1 MFELKHLNTL
11 DYLVV
16 GVYLLMVIAT
26 GVYVSRFNKKSDD
39 YFKGGG
45 HIPWGLSAVSLF
57 VSGFSAFMFV
67 GAAGVTYQN
76 GGGAIILFSLAL
88 PAYLLGYYI
97 YGPLW
102 RRTRIDTPMQFLS
115 RRFSPGTTYFYT
127 ILSVLPN
134 VLILGTMIYTL
145 VIFISTAL
153 GFNRVVFDLGFME
166 MSGFELSLLVIG
178 FVMVFYTLLGGLWA
192 VMVTDALQFLI
203 LFLIT
208 LTILP
213 LSYYVLGDGNILE
226 GASRMIH
233 EAPQGYFDIDIVDRP
248 TIFWLAY
255 GTNIIMGY
263 NVNWHIAQRYY
274 SVADERHT
282 KKMALWCAGLSIV
295 LPMMWIFPVMTT
307 TIMFPSMESL
317 WPELTKPAE
326 ASFVTLA
333 LAILPHGL
341 LGIMV
346 AAILAATMSSV
357 DTTFNWL
364 AAVLTKDAY
373 VPLTKRYR
381 GKEPSER
388 AQLAFGKTSVAVMG
402 ILAIWI
408 ALSVG
413 KFGGAFD
420 VYLRADSLY
429 KPSMF
434 VPVMLGLVYT
444 RTPWWSGMV
453 AFGSGVLAI
462 LVISVFANLANGVPV
477 DTIGSIFE
485 PIKVTVFGIQMGRY
499 ELNTLT
505 GISVSGIVFV
515 LSALFNKRKGA
526 FAKRITDLESDL
538 RTPAHATTDAI
549 DLRGVRAY
557 TFAGRLAV
565 IIGAVLVFLGLFA
578 GSGNG
583 MGLNIAVGLLAV
595 IMGSL
600 VVYGTRRYQRKH
612 RILGNQS
619 GEKSKKSAQS

>member
-1 MFELKHLNTL
+1 
-11 DYLVV
+11 
-16 GVYLLMVIAT
+16 
-26 GVYVSRFNKKSDD
+26 
-39 YFKGGG
+39 
-45 HIPWGLSAVSLF
+45 
-57 VSGFSAFMFV
+57 
-67 GAAGVTYQN
+67 
-76 GGGAIILFSLAL
+76 
-88 PAYLLGYYI
+88 
-97 YGPLW
+97 
-102 RRTRIDTPMQFLS
+102 MQFLS

-127 ILSVLPN
+127 FLSVLPN

-145 VIFISTAL
+145 CIFVSTAL
-153 GFNRVVFDLGFME
+153 GFNRVMFDLGFIE
-166 MSGFELSLLVIG
+166 LSGFELSLLVIG

-213 LSYYVLGDGNILE
+213 VSYYVLGDGNILD
-226 GASRMIH
+226 GATRMIQ

-255 GTNIIMGY
+255 TMNIMMGY
-263 NVNWHIAQRYY
+263 NVNWHIGQRYY
-274 SVADERHT
+274 SVPDERDT
-282 KKMALWCAGLSIV
+282 KKMALWCAVLSIV
-295 LPMMWIFPVMTT
+295 MPMMWILPVMTT
-307 TIMFPSMESL
+307 TILFPSMETL

-333 LAILPHGL
+333 LAVLPHGL

-381 GKEPSER
+381 GREPSER

-402 ILAIWI
+402 IFAIWI

-413 KFGGAFD
+413 QFGGAFD

-434 VPVMLGLVYT
+434 VPVMLGLIYT

-453 AFGSGVLAI
+453 AFGSGVAAI
-462 LVISVFANLANGVPV
+462 LVISVLANHANGIPV
-477 DTIGSIFE
+477 NSIGSIFE
-485 PIKVTVFGIQMGRY
+485 PIKVTVFGVQMGRY
-499 ELNTLT
+499 EVNTLT

-515 LSALFNKRKGA
+515 LSSLFNKRRGS
-526 FAKRITDLESDL
+526 FAARVVSLEKDL
-538 RTPAHATTDAI
+538 RTPAHAVSDVI

-565 IIGAVLVFLGLFA
+565 IIGAVLVFIGIFA
-578 GSGNG
+578 SSGDG
-583 MGLNIAVGLLAV
+583 MGLNIAIGLLAV
-595 IMGSL
+595 IVGSL

-612 RILGNQS
+612 KTAMPAT
-619 GEKSKKSAQS
+619 EKKNNVARS

>member
-1 MFELKHLNTL
+1 MLELKHLNIL
-11 DYLVV
+11 DYIIV
-16 GVYLLMVIAT
+16 GLYLLMVIAT
-26 GVYVSRFNKKSDD
+26 GLYVSRFNKKSDD

-45 HIPWGLSAVSLF
+45 HIPWGLSAISLF

-127 ILSVLPN
+127 FLSVLPN

-145 VIFISTAL
+145 CIFVSTAL
-153 GFNRVVFDLGFME
+153 GFNTVVFDLGFMK
-166 MSGFELSLLVIG
+166 MNGFELSLFVIG

-213 LSYYVLGDGNILE
+213 VSYYVLGDGDILA
-226 GASRMIH
+226 GVSRMIH
-233 EAPQGYFDIDIVDRP
+233 EAPQGYFDIDIVGRP

-255 GTNIIMGY
+255 SMNIVMGY
-263 NVNWHIAQRYY
+263 NVNWHIGQRYY
-274 SVADERHT
+274 SVPDERDT
-282 KKMALWCAGLSIV
+282 KKMARWCAVLSIV
-295 LPMMWIFPVMTT
+295 MPMMWIFPVMTT
-307 TIMFPSMESL
+307 TILFPSMETL

-333 LAILPHGL
+333 LAVLPHGL

-381 GKEPSER
+381 GREPSER

-413 KFGGAFD
+413 QFGGAFD

-453 AFGSGVLAI
+453 AFGSGVVAI
-462 LVISVFANLANGVPV
+462 LVISVFANLANGIPV
-477 DTIGSIFE
+477 DSMGSIFE
-485 PIKVTVFGIQMGRY
+485 PINVTVFGVEMGRY
-499 ELNTLT
+499 EVNTFT

-526 FAKRITDLESDL
+526 FAERITSLERDL

-578 GSGNG
+578 GSGAG
-583 MGLNIAVGLLAV
+583 IGLNVAIGLLAV
-595 IMGSL
+595 LMGSL

-612 RILGNQS
+612 QAPATPD
-619 GEKSKKSAQS
+619 GEENMDGTSS

>member
-1 MFELKHLNTL
+1 MLELKHLNIL
-11 DYLVV
+11 DYIVV
-16 GVYLLMVIAT
+16 GLYLLMVLGT
-26 GVYVSRFNKKSDD
+26 GLYVSRFNKKSDD

-67 GAAGVTYQN
+67 GAAGVTYLN
-76 GGGAIILFSLAL
+76 GGGAIVLFSLAL
-88 PAYLLGYYI
+88 PAYLLGYFI

-127 ILSVLPN
+127 FLSVLPN

-145 VIFISTAL
+145 CIFVSTAL
-153 GFNRVVFDLGFME
+153 GFNRVMFDLGVIE
-166 MSGFELSLLVIG
+166 INGFELSLLVIG

-192 VMVTDALQFLI
+192 VMVTDALQFFI

-213 LSYYVLGDGNILE
+213 VSYYVLGDGNILD
-226 GASRMIH
+226 GAARMLR
-233 EAPQGYFDIDIVDRP
+233 EAPQGYFDIDIVGRP

-255 GTNIIMGY
+255 GTNIMMGY
-263 NVNWHIAQRYY
+263 NVNWHIGQRYY
-274 SVADERHT
+274 SVADERDT
-282 KKMALWCAGLSIV
+282 KKMALWCAVLSIV
-295 LPMMWIFPVMTT
+295 MPMMWIFPVMTT
-307 TIMFPSMESL
+307 TIMFPSMEAL

-381 GKEPSER
+381 GREPSER
-388 AQLAFGKTSVAVMG
+388 AQLAFGKGSVAVMG
-402 ILAIWI
+402 VLAIWI

-413 KFGGAFD
+413 QFGGAFD

-453 AFGSGVLAI
+453 AFGSGVVAI
-462 LVISVFANLANGVPV
+462 LVISIFANLANGIPV
-477 DTIGSIFE
+477 DSIGSIFE
-485 PIKVTVFGIQMGRY
+485 PIKVTAFGIEMGRY
-499 ELNTLT
+499 ELNTIT

-515 LSALFNKRKGA
+515 LSSFFNKRQGS
-526 FAKRITDLESDL
+526 FAGRITSLEHDL

-557 TFAGRLAV
+557 TFAGRLSV
-565 IIGAVLVFLGLFA
+565 MIGAVLVFLGFFT
-578 GSGNG
+578 GSDDG
-583 MGLNIAVGLLAV
+583 MGLNIAIGLLAV
-595 IMGSL
+595 LMGSL

-612 RILGNQS
+612 QL
-619 GEKSKKSAQS
+619 KSTRDVEENTNSTRS